1 MEKKKQSFLYPAIFM
16 IVLSAI
22 LTFALAF
29 LNEQTK
35 PVVAMN
41 QEVEL
46 QSKIL
51 YVFDIDTPSDDPEEI
66 SRVFEENVEEEEYNG
81 QSLYKHVENGETVA
95 YAVPFDGPGLWGS
108 IDGYVGVTED
118 LTTTTGIEF
127 ITQSETPGLGGR
139 IGEEPYKSQFRGIDI
154 SNPQG
159 DRLIV
164 ARPAQGGNIDAIS
177 GATQTSTYVENMVN
191 EDLGAFIEDMKGGQ

>member
-51 YVFDIDTPSDDPEEI
+51 YVFDIDVPSDDPEEI
-66 SRVFEENVEEEEYNG
+66 NRIFEEKVEEEDYEG
-81 QSLYKHVENGETVA
+81 KSLFKHVENGQTVA
-95 YAVPFDGPGLWGS
+95 YAVPFAGPGLWGS

-139 IGEEPYKSQFRGIDI
+139 IGEQPYKSQFRGIDI
-154 SNPQG
+154 SSPQG
-159 DRLIV
+159 DALIV
-164 ARPAQGGNIDAIS
+164 ARPAPGGNIDAIS

-191 EDLGAFIEDMKGGQ
+191 EDLGAFIDSMKGGQ